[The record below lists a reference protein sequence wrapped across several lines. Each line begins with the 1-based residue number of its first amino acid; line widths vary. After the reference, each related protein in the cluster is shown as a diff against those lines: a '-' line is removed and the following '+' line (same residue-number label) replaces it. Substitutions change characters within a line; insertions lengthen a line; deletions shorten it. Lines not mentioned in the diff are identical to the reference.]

1 MRKIKRRAAC
11 ARRNP
16 CRPAGFSPAKTNERS
31 TGASSHGKEYAI
43 TRRVAVCMLL
53 FLSLRVIDENFTGRM
68 GDQVRIAVVS
78 GQCQIGR

>member
-1 MRKIKRRAAC
+1 MFLA
-11 ARRNP
+11 
-16 CRPAGFSPAKTNERS
+16 
-31 TGASSHGKEYAI
+31 YAI